1 MAPKKQ
7 VLVVQY
13 SQSGQLTDV
22 VARIVAPLAESAEI
36 ELVVE
41 TVRPVEPYPFPWPV
55 LRFFDTFPEC
65 VYLDPPPL
73 EPFRVDPTR
82 RFDLV
87 IVGYQAWFLSPSL
100 PITGFLKSETGRRLL
115 RDTPVVTVVACRDM
129 WLMAQEQVR
138 KLLAD
143 CGARLVGH
151 AALVDEA
158 GSIGSFLATP
168 FWVWTGNRGPR
179 LGGLIPRAG
188 VAPREIEA
196 SRRFGERIAGV
207 LAAGGPV
214 DETLL
219 RGLDAVRVN
228 ERLISSEVAI
238 RRGFRLWGGLLR
250 ALGPQGALARKPVL
264 ILYIV
269 WLVAMILTVVPLAA
283 LAKTLLAPLS
293 RDRIARQK
301 AYYSAPSGSR

>member
-1 MAPKKQ
+1 MKK

-22 VARIVAPLAESAEI
+22 VAQIVGPLREAAGVEV
-36 ELVVE
+36 LVE
-41 TVRPVEPYPFPWPV
+41 TVRPVSPYPFPWPV
-55 LRFFDTFPEC
+55 LRFFDTFPEA
-65 VYLDPPPL
+65 VYLDPPAL
-73 EPFRVDPTR
+73 QAFQVDPAE

-87 IVGYQAWFLSPSL
+87 ILGYQAWFLSPSL
-100 PITGFLKSETGRRLL
+100 PITGFLQSETGRRLL
-115 RDTPVVTVVACRDM
+115 ADTPVVTVVACGDM

-138 KLLAD
+138 GLLAA

-151 AALVDEA
+151 VALVDEA

-188 VAPREIEA
+188 VNPREIAA
-196 SRRFGERIAGV
+196 SRRFGERIASV
-207 LAAGGPV
+207 LAAGRPL

-228 ERLISSEVAI
+228 ERLIGSERAI
-238 RRGFRLWGGLLR
+238 RRGFLLWGRLLR
-250 ALGPQGALARKPVL
+250 SLGPQGALARKPVL
-264 ILYIV
+264 LLYIV

-283 LAKTLLAPLS
+283 LIKTLLAPLT
-293 RDRIARQK
+293 RNRIAAQK

>member
-1 MAPKKQ
+1 MK
-7 VLVVQY
+7 VLVIQY
-13 SQSGQLTDV
+13 SQTGQLTDV
-22 VARIVAPLAESAEI
+22 LAQLVGPLRDQPDIALTI
-36 ELVVE
+36 E
-41 TVRPVEPYPFPWPV
+41 TVRPMKPYPFPWPI
-55 LRFFDTFPEC
+55 LRFFDTFPEA

-73 EPFRVDPTR
+73 EPFRVDPR
-82 RFDLV
+82 ERFDLV

-100 PITGFLKSETGRRLL
+100 PITGFLQSAAAKQLL
-115 RDTPVVTVVACRDM
+115 AGTPVVTVVACRDM

-158 GSIGSFLATP
+158 GSVGSFLATP
-168 FWVWTGNRGPR
+168 LWVWTGNRGPR

-188 VAPREIEA
+188 VAPAEIA
-196 SRRFGERIAGV
+196 ACRRFGERIASV
-207 LAAGGPV
+207 LRGGGPL
-214 DETLL
+214 DESLL

-228 ERLISSEVAI
+228 ERLISSERAI
-238 RRGFRLWGGLLR
+238 RSGFRLWGRLLR
-250 ALGPQGALARKPVL
+250 SLGPQGALARKPVL
-264 ILYIV
+264 LLYIV

-283 LAKTLLAPLS
+283 LVKALLAPLT
-293 RDRIARQK
+293 RDRIAAQK